1 MNTKY
6 RTQPKLG
13 NNGAGTRVSTN
24 VRKPLPMVEEV
35 PRAQLPAPKQAP
47 KRAPVSRLG
56 NALKIG
62 AKATVG
68 VAAATYSKGLNT
80 GEDAE
85 LARRRAMPATIDKP
99 KAKKS
104 ANDRKGR
111 EARLKPLEKAKS
123 TKPTPVKT
131 VTTVASQANAGKPKT
146 PTETGEST
154 KFVGSG
160 LKSAGVKLDGG
171 MSDRVSSLGEVQ
183 SSVMKADL
191 TDAALKKSGL
201 AASKGEGSS
210 GFFGSFKRL
219 FEGNIDQKG
228 SEAYNKYGAG
238 RGLAELKKKT
248 K

>member
-104 ANDRKGR
+104 AFRF
-111 EARLKPLEKAKS
+111 PLLLSSLTKAYL
-123 TKPTPVKT
+123 
-131 VTTVASQANAGKPKT
+131 ASIGYTCTRRA
-146 PTETGEST
+146 
-154 KFVGSG
+154 
-160 LKSAGVKLDGG
+160 KLDLL
-171 MSDRVSSLGEVQ
+171 RQHWL
-183 SSVMKADL
+183 
-191 TDAALKKSGL
+191 
-201 AASKGEGSS
+201 
-210 GFFGSFKRL
+210 
-219 FEGNIDQKG
+219 
-228 SEAYNKYGAG
+228 
-238 RGLAELKKKT
+238 
-248 K
+248 